1 MKKKPV
7 RIALLGID
15 GSGKST
21 HLNRMKSDSVFAD
34 FDFIW
39 LRYSPK
45 LLKPL
50 YSLLKKKEKKNGVS
64 GDLKKEYKGRTDKKK
79 KIFKN
84 PFIRFLWRNLTLI
97 DYFFQVRIRTFKT
110 RLKKKNVI
118 FDRYYPDLFID
129 LGANFGYPP
138 EKTVKYIKRKRKLFP
153 KADGYVYI
161 RALPETCIARKDDI
175 PSLKYL
181 EDRFAVYEIL
191 KSDENF
197 YTVDGEK
204 TADEVYENVV
214 SVIREKFLCGE
225 TASDDK

>member
-21 HLNRMKSDSVFAD
+21 HLNRMKSDPIFAD

-39 LRYSPK
+39 LRYSPA

-50 YSLLKKKEKKNGVS
+50 YSLLKKKEKKEGVS
-64 GDLKKEYKGRTDKKK
+64 GKLEEEYKERTGKKK
-79 KIFKN
+79 KIFKS
-84 PFIRFLWRNLTLI
+84 PFMRFLWRNLTLI
-97 DYFFQVRIRTFKT
+97 DYFFQVRFKT
-110 RLKKKNVI
+110 LKARIKKKNII

-129 LGANFGYPP
+129 LGANFGYSP
-138 EKTVKYIKRKRKLFP
+138 EKTVRYLKRKKHLFP
-153 KADGYVYI
+153 KVDGYVYI

-191 KSDENF
+191 KNDDDF
-197 YTVDGEK
+197 FTVDGEK
-204 TADEVYENVV
+204 TADEVYADAV
-214 SVIREKFLCGE
+214 SVIKEKFLVR
-225 TASDDK
+225 